1 MFTILLS
8 FQIIYPWDVCLVE
21 SRLYHLWH
29 QVELRGGFWF
39 LAHMSMNW
47 SIKSRELLCI
57 KPTYYFYQIVLRKSL
72 FQETFY
78 FWLNSCDNHPLRH
91 KRIKFYLKFYILCC
105 MVGHTLRLRKSWS
118 LTLWGGICW
127 HLFTLGILHKP
138 QRLSSRLFMKTIQG
152 STGMKHLA
160 RSYIWWTLS

>member
-57 KPTYYFYQIVLRKSL
+57 KPTYYFYQIILRKSL

-91 KRIKFYLKFYILCC
+91 KRIKQVLHLVLHGWPHNKVEEELKPYF
-105 MVGHTLRLRKSWS
+105 MRRDM
-118 LTLWGGICW
+118 LTFVYFGDS
-127 HLFTLGILHKP
+127 P
-138 QRLSSRLFMKTIQG
+138 QAPETVLKTIHEDH
-152 STGMKHLA
+152 S
-160 RSYIWWTLS
+160 R